1 MFYFQQLLNQGLT
14 GIDGTGMI
22 PAVIGIGYTI
32 LLIGFLIG
40 IYQAAMRGGDVQSL
54 AVTGIKYLVVAIIL
68 ANWSTVFHEV
78 NDSFNQIA
86 QFIDKR
92 SGAGDMFLSW
102 MDQLKQQF
110 SNSGS
115 SAILPSISG
124 TMAAM
129 ISTLMIL
136 TAYLIYAVMVV
147 VFAFFYVLYGC
158 VLYVLGPLILALLPI
173 VGIGQLA
180 KGYGTNVMIWNAW
193 GILYAVFGS
202 LITAIQFNRVDQVM
216 NQGFLQGFFQG
227 TSDSTIIGLV
237 SVFYTLALGLI
248 PFIAHRVISGEVGSS
263 AYSLVRAGAAA
274 AGAVI
279 SGVSGFAAGVGAGSE
294 TSAAVGAGA
303 GVMSSTPASAMAAA
317 ASSSAPPPEPGLAG
331 TIRSGIMSAVN
342 GTAPA
347 APASDQTGSRQN
359 TGFAAAAAG
368 VGTTRMK
375 SSDGFRPIGV
385 TETLAFHASRYAA
398 SALSHGENGR
408 SRSGSQGR

>member
-1 MFYFQQLLNQGLT
+1 MFYFQQLLNQGLA

-22 PAVIGIGYTI
+22 PAVVGIGYTI

-86 QFIDKR
+86 QFIDKS

-136 TAYLIYAVMVV
+136 AAYLIYAVMVV

-158 VLYVLGPLILALLPI
+158 VLYVLGPLILAFLPV

-193 GILYAVFGS
+193 GILYAIFGS

-227 TSDSTIIGLV
+227 TSDSTVIGLV
-237 SVFYTLALGLI
+237 SVFYALALGLI
-248 PFIAHRVISGEVGSS
+248 PFIAHRVISGEVGAS

-279 SGVSGFAAGVGAGSE
+279 SGISGFAAGVGAGSE
-294 TSAAVGAGA
+294 TTAAVGAGA
-303 GVMSSTPASAMAAA
+303 GVMSSTPTTAIAAA

-347 APASDQTGSRQN
+347 APASDQTGSGQK
-359 TGFAAAAAG
+359 TGVAAAAG
-368 VGTTRMK
+368 AGTSRMK
-375 SSDGFRPIGV
+375 SGDGFRPIGV
-385 TETLAFHASRYAA
+385 TQTLAFHASRYAA
-398 SALSHGENGR
+398 SALSNGENGR
-408 SRSGSQGR
+408 SRSGSGSG